1 MGGVQFPPSEALG
14 PRGPGWLEPN
24 AHSTQ
29 GVELR
34 QFSYYLFQE
43 PQFWISDS
51 ANAIG
56 VTSGTGQGQL
66 TNRADWTPFTFTN
79 GAGQATAVAQ
89 GNNVGQRLPYAVTPC
104 IRYYAAGTWTQV
116 LQVRMTGLNQWG
128 EEIVETTPPI
138 TMVNPGGGAA
148 GHTYYIWMSRCF
160 AEVTK
165 IEYKLA
171 NKQAADTLGIGIVHP
186 LNVAEPG
193 FPIAP
198 TASGG
203 TQTASQLEAAAS
215 TVPNI
220 WNYGLGAPFRFRGE
234 WKYDA
239 PLTAP
244 DGDFNGGFEI
254 LGGILQADTV
264 AAGALRGT
272 TAAQGAIF
280 SALTDGSPDV
290 LAVDNKKTYLINPF
304 DPNAAA
310 SAVTNPLKGPIGG
323 FTIGQVDNNSAR
335 AGLWSRDPYKFGLA
349 SATFVSPPANLQI
362 APLRQIDWF
371 AGEAWFAGYTRPSVL
386 NNYWLHMTFRQQVGQ
401 IPFGNYT
408 YPTKGF

>member
-79 GAGQATAVAQ
+79 GGSQATAVAQ

-116 LQVRMTGLNQWG
+116 LQIRMTGMNQWG

-171 NKQAADTLGIGIVHP
+171 NKQAADTIGIGIVHP
-186 LNVAEPG
+186 LNVAETG

-203 TQTASQLEAAAS
+203 TQTAGIIDPTAAS
-215 TVPNI
+215 ISNI
-220 WNYGLGAPFRFRGE
+220 FNYGLGSPYRFRGE
-234 WKYDA
+234 VVPENSVGFPNGKM
-239 PLTAP
+239 T
-244 DGDFNGGFEI
+244 GDFEI

-290 LAVDNKKTYLINPF
+290 LAVDNKKTYLINPLNT
-304 DPNAAA
+304 DDAATA
-310 SAVTNPLKGPIGG
+310 STRPLIGPIGG
-323 FTIGQVDNNSAR
+323 FTIGTIDQTPAR
-335 AGLWSRDPYKFGLA
+335 VGLWDMDPYKFGLA
-349 SATFVSPPANLQI
+349 SATFAGVAQLVPY
-362 APLRQIDWF
+362 RQIDWF
-371 AGEAWFAGYTRPSVL
+371 AGENWLTGYTIPSVL